1 MGDFFQRV
9 WDLVRQIPPGRV
21 ATYGQIAE
29 LLESPRAARTVG
41 WALRG
46 LPEGSDVPWHRVIN
60 QQGRISTSQHPQGY
74 GEQRRL
80 LEMEG
85 VEFDKQGRVNLQ
97 VYGWDAPPAYLWEEL
112 KNDF

>member
-1 MGDFFQRV
+1 MANFFQRV

-21 ATYGQIAE
+21 ATYGEIAE
-29 LLESPRAARTVG
+29 ILESPRAARTVG
-41 WALRG
+41 WALRA

-60 QQGRISTSQHPQGY
+60 RAGRISTSQHPQGY

-85 VEFDKQGRVNLQ
+85 VEFDERGRVDLQ
-97 VYGWDAPPAYLWEEL
+97 AHGWDGPAPYLWGEL
-112 KNDF
+112 MDAC

>member
-60 QQGRISTSQHPQGY
+60 RQGRISTSQHPQGY

-85 VEFDKQGRVNLQ
+85 VEFDKQGRINLQ
-97 VYGWDAPPAYLWEEL
+97 VCGWDAPPAYLWEEL
-112 KNDF
+112 EDGF